1 LRVAEL
7 RGEMVQRSL
16 GRMAD
21 GMSNAADVLRALLA
35 ADSESVRLGAARSL
49 LELGVKLR
57 ESVELEERLRVL
69 EASLPDAGKGRHDRN

>member
-1 LRVAEL
+1 MAEL
-7 RGEMVQRSL
+7 RGEMVQLSL

-49 LELGVKLR
+49 YGAGSQIAGECRVRRAVAGAG
-57 ESVELEERLRVL
+57 SVF
-69 EASLPDAGKGRHDRN
+69 AGRPEGAT